1 MRKKKSIFVPD
12 TIKCRRAK
20 KTLLL
25 VNTFEWPFVTSANRP
40 APITRIKMI
49 TLAR

>member
-12 TIKCRRAK
+12 TIKCRSAK

-25 VNTFEWPFVTSANRP
+25 VNTFERPFVISAYMP
-40 APITRIKMI
+40 TPITRQMI
-49 TLAR
+49 ITFAR